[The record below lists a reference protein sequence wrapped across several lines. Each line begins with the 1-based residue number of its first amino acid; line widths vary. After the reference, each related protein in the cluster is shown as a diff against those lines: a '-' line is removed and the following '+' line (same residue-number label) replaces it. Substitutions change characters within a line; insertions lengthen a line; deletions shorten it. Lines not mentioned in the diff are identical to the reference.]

1 VRSVGVQGD
10 SRSYRHALAVE
21 ALPTEEMIRSTAPSL
36 TNRRSDINRVVAVC
50 GANAPLSSLKLFE
63 AYLTK
68 ERLDLLRQCDA
79 VVRQFCEETGFESQI
94 WQFPVVL
101 LPIGASRARDSVV
114 LRPVGSI
121 DGMTAEAALMSEDLL
136 SRLTGE
142 LLEITGISAVFYD
155 VTNKPP
161 GTIEW
166 E

>member
-1 VRSVGVQGD
+1 
-10 SRSYRHALAVE
+10 
-21 ALPTEEMIRSTAPSL
+21 
-36 TNRRSDINRVVAVC
+36 VAVC
-50 GANAPLSSLKLFE
+50 GTNAALGSLRLFE

-68 ERLDLLRQCDA
+68 ERLDLLRECDA
-79 VVRQFCEETGFESQI
+79 AVRRFCEDTGFESRI

-101 LPIGASRARDSVV
+101 LPIGTARSRDSIV

-121 DGMTAEAALMSEDLL
+121 DGMTAEAALMGEDMLRQLTRQLL
-136 SRLTGE
+136 A
-142 LLEITGISAVFYD
+142 IPGISAVFYD